1 MGEELNK
8 HSNDDKCKA
17 CVSVY
22 LKKRPLSEGDLSKF
36 NLEFKKRLKESEFNG
51 L

>member
-1 MGEELNK
+1 MSEELNR
-8 HSNDDKCKA
+8 HSNDDKCRA

-36 NLEFKKRLKESEFNG
+36 NLDFKKRLKGAGFNG